1 MGALRPREV
10 APKDYSF
17 TTPSRSAPV
26 LIRATSLFNAKT
38 EFMSQ
43 FGYYPE
49 GETDANPEASTAQT
63 PTEGT
68 EQGYSGIAESD
79 KDTYNGA

>member
-1 MGALRPREV
+1 MSAKRPREV
-10 APKDYSF
+10 VMRDYSF

-26 LIRATSLFNAKT
+26 VFRATSLFNAKT

-49 GETDANPEASTAQT
+49 GETTNAGEPNSEADATQAKST
-63 PTEGT
+63 E
-68 EQGYSGIAESD
+68 
-79 KDTYNGA
+79 